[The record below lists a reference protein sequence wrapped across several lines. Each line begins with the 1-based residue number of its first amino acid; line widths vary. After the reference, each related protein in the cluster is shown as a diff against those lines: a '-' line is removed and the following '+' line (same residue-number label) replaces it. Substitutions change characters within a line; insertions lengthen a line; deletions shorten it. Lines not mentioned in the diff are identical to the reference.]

1 MILVILGGSSSGK
14 TDFAL
19 HCNKYGFPK
28 VITNTTRQKRV
39 DDLDNAYHFL
49 TKEEFFDK
57 VSSGK
62 MLEYAEYNNN
72 FYGTD
77 IDSFSK
83 NCVVVL
89 EPNGF
94 REITKKLSGRVFS
107 ILLDVSDSERE
118 CRAILRGDNIDTIKE
133 RIKGDKLLFTEGLKT
148 EVDLILCDLKREDY
162 DEVLLNN
169 LDIMF
174 SE

>member
-1 MILVILGGSSSGK
+1 MILGGSSSGK

-19 HCNKYGFPK
+19 HCNNFGFPK
-28 VITNTTRQKRV
+28 VITNTTRQRRV
-39 DDLDNAYHFL
+39 DDLANAYHFL

-57 VSSGK
+57 VAQGK

-89 EPNGF
+89 EPKGF

-118 CRAILRGDNIDTIKE
+118 RRAILRGDNIDTIKE
-133 RIKGDKLLFTEGLKT
+133 RIAGDKLLFDDKLKSD
-148 EVDLILCDLKREDY
+148 VDLVLCDLKREEY
-162 DEVLLNN
+162 SEVLENN
-169 LDIMF
+169 LNVLF
-174 SE
+174 SK